1 MTQNTESDP
10 TADVRKIPVWAFI
23 VLAIVYLAILLALIR
38 LLTPALY
45 VGYARFTSVEIIWR
59 ALLVPFGV
67 SVLFVVAAVTVL
79 GWWRPVLRDH
89 RPVRRWVWAVPITM
103 GIAVLG
109 GSNYPALA
117 DRGAS
122 FTLLLLLGAL
132 LVGSGEE
139 AMYRGIGV
147 TTFRVNG
154 YSEGKVALWSSVVF
168 GLSHGVNFFTSQ
180 GKVAF
185 VQVLAAAAAGYFLYL
200 IRRVGGGLLLPVIV
214 HGLWDFGI
222 FTSRLGADG
231 AVYAGTG
238 LFVLA
243 DAVIVVILLVRRFR
257 IEPEKRA
264 ASTPATA

>member
-1 MTQNTESDP
+1 VTQTTESDP

-23 VLAIVYLAILLALIR
+23 ALAIVYLAILLALIR
-38 LLTPALY
+38 LLTPALD

-67 SVLFVVAAVTVL
+67 SVLFMVVAVTAL

-89 RPVRRWVWAVPITM
+89 RPVRRWVWVVPIIM
-103 GIAVLG
+103 GLAVLG
-109 GSNYPALA
+109 GSNYPELA
-117 DRGAS
+117 DRGAG

-132 LVGSGEE
+132 LVGCGEE

-154 YSEGKVALWSSVVF
+154 YSEGKVALWSSAVF
-168 GLSHGVNFFTSQ
+168 GLSHGINLFTSQ

-222 FTSRLGADG
+222 FTGRLG

-238 LFVLA
+238 LLVLA
-243 DAVIVVILLVRRFR
+243 DVVIVVILLVRRR
-257 IEPEKRA
+257 QIEPEKRA
-264 ASTPATA
+264 AGTPVTA